1 MKKIIVILFGL
12 MLAIPL
18 FSQDKRTETLRKFSI
33 GLDLYTD
40 IWINDPENVDVRGFD
55 QGMAFAMMYN
65 RPFGE
70 SKVSFAIGAGMG
82 FHNLYSNSRIIN
94 IKADSIFFTPI
105 ADSVDYKKSKLG
117 LSYIEVPFELRIKTE
132 KKFRVGIGG
141 KVGYLVDAKTKY
153 KGENILGGSQ
163 ILYKEK
169 QVEQVQKFVFGPTLR
184 IGYDWF
190 NIYGYYQVTQ
200 IFLPDRG
207 PNGLYPISV
216 GITLIPF

>member
-1 MKKIIVILFGL
+1 MKKIILVLL
-12 MLAIPL
+12 AAMLAISS

-33 GLDLYTD
+33 GLDLFTD
-40 IWINDPENVDVRGFD
+40 IWINKPDKVDGRGFN
-55 QGMAFAMMYN
+55 QGLNFCMMYN

-70 SKVSFAIGAGMG
+70 SKLSFAIGAGMG
-82 FHNLYSNSRIIN
+82 FHNFYSDSRIIN
-94 IKADSIFFTPI
+94 ISADSIFFTPI

-132 KKFRVGIGG
+132 KKLRVSIGG

-153 KGENILGGSQ
+153 KGENFLGGSQ
-163 ILYKEK
+163 IIFKDK
-169 QVEQVQKFVFGPTLR
+169 QVEQIQKFVFGPTLR

-190 NIYGYYQVTQ
+190 NIFGYYQVTQ
-200 IFLPDRG
+200 VFYKDQG
-207 PNGLYPISV
+207 PAKFHPISV